1 MIELIYVSK
10 AQSRFSEAELKA
22 MLVQFRKNNKN
33 KGVTG
38 LMLYDGYGTF
48 IQVLEGDKQKVQSLY
63 QLISKDP
70 RHTRVNLL
78 GESQI
83 DKRSFPDWKM
93 GFKNLADFP
102 IINLDGYSDFLV
114 QTDRSDYLEQK
125 PSFALE
131 LMNYFRKNQATDLD
145 KG

>member
-22 MLVQFRKNNKN
+22 MLVQFRKNNKS
-33 KGVTG
+33 KGITG

-48 IQVLEGDKQKVQSLY
+48 IQVLEGDKQKVQPLY

-83 DKRSFPDWKM
+83 EKRSFPDWKM

-102 IINLDGYSDFLV
+102 ITNLDGYSNFLA

-131 LMNYFRKNQATDLD
+131 LMDYFRKNQVTDLD